1 MEPIHAKVKKWG
13 NSLGLIIPKNAA
25 RQIKLKPGQEIDILV
40 VSHLPRAK
48 DILPVFT
55 GLKITGQQVKNLARK
70 ELW

>member
-13 NSLGLIIPKNAA
+13 NSLGLIIPKASA

-48 DILPVFT
+48 DILPVFA
-55 GLKITGQQVKNLARK
+55 GLKITGQQVKDLARK

>member
-48 DILPVFT
+48 DILPT
-55 GLKITGQQVKNLARK
+55 IRGLKITGQQVKDLARK